1 MTEQQSVPAEDYVL
15 ADWELELLGLTA
27 DEVSGPH
34 RAKFVSALTGS
45 GDTTIEIETALGA
58 VRAEIS

>member
-45 GDTTIEIETALGA
+45 GDTTTEIETALGA